1 MKKNFRDL
9 LCLGFIGVFYHFAIY
24 RSVLIPMHIP
34 VKAWQMLMIS
44 FAAILA
50 LFLSDTR
57 PGRIVFLSAIGLGAG
72 YTAYVLLA
80 EGSVGVGKIFQP
92 IGTLGKALVQISTGY
107 YSKTIPEALLWWTVV
122 LYALVL
128 AIPVYYLLV
137 PRLRFYFLIVPG
149 AGLFIALWSMF
160 RHVDKISFYIFITVA
175 IVCFIH
181 YKYILYRKKDSDR
194 KQVPLGTN
202 TIVFFVPVAL
212 LILLVASVFTVKNV
226 PLKWPW
232 LDEKI
237 NIWYWTLHEK
247 YNVDRYDQ
255 FTLANTGFGDPKR
268 LGGPVYP
275 DYTPVM
281 VVKSPTRV
289 YLRGAVYDEYTG
301 SGWIRTEQEELEDT
315 TDRAMDLLELQYGWK
330 AGGASLNLFNL
341 RQYREYLEQ
350 SSSDEYKETT
360 FSTKDGGEQTIY
372 VQEGSAIYSFEQAA
386 GDVVQDSLV
395 TVFPS
400 EVNDEVKQARILDAA
415 KANPTEYIDFIRS
428 SLRPQLLSKLHPEQS
443 ISVRYLQVRT
453 RTLFT
458 PLKTYVPINGLP
470 GVRLT
475 ESPEGIFE
483 GDVRLARDSEYYYN
497 YVQPAYGMEALKQY
511 YNSSSPG
518 LYRNFRLANDA
529 FLEGMEEY
537 GVANAELTRSE
548 MNDFLKVYRELEKYR
563 DDIYNRYTGLPE
575 TIPERVLTLAAD
587 LTESEL
593 STYSKVLAMEKYLRE
608 NFAYTLTPGVPPQNQ
623 DFVDYFMFT
632 GKEGYCAYFASAL
645 CILTRAAG
653 IPARYVEGFVMPQT
667 PDKNGYYHVTNQ
679 YAHAWVEVYLEGVG
693 WITFE
698 PTPPYAGAM
707 NFFVSLQDNDGT
719 GYYPELP
726 PEIPDQYLYMPSN
739 LPMDYDIDVNNKAG
753 IEAVTVIL
761 WAGAVI
767 AGILFLNLIAVLLHF
782 LVLRLL
788 PAQKSVPAVYRYLV
802 LLLRQVGCVSKLGE
816 TPKNFAK
823 RVDERFQLIH
833 MTMAEMVE
841 MFYNVRFG
849 MHTPD
854 KVSLKRL
861 FAFTREVKAKS
872 GRALYLHKRIL
883 FRGLLFRG

>member
-1 MKKNFRDL
+1 
-9 LCLGFIGVFYHFAIY
+9 
-24 RSVLIPMHIP
+24 
-34 VKAWQMLMIS
+34 
-44 FAAILA
+44 
-50 LFLSDTR
+50 
-57 PGRIVFLSAIGLGAG
+57 
-72 YTAYVLLA
+72 
-80 EGSVGVGKIFQP
+80 
-92 IGTLGKALVQISTGY
+92 
-107 YSKTIPEALLWWTVV
+107 
-122 LYALVL
+122 
-128 AIPVYYLLV
+128 
-137 PRLRFYFLIVPG
+137 
-149 AGLFIALWSMF
+149 
-160 RHVDKISFYIFITVA
+160 
-175 IVCFIH
+175 
-181 YKYILYRKKDSDR
+181 
-194 KQVPLGTN
+194 
-202 TIVFFVPVAL
+202 
-212 LILLVASVFTVKNV
+212 
-226 PLKWPW
+226 
-232 LDEKI
+232 
-237 NIWYWTLHEK
+237 
-247 YNVDRYDQ
+247 
-255 FTLANTGFGDPKR
+255 
-268 LGGPVYP
+268 
-275 DYTPVM
+275 
-281 VVKSPTRV
+281 
-289 YLRGAVYDEYTG
+289 
-301 SGWIRTEQEELEDT
+301 
-315 TDRAMDLLELQYGWK
+315 
-330 AGGASLNLFNL
+330 
-341 RQYREYLEQ
+341 
-350 SSSDEYKETT
+350 
-360 FSTKDGGEQTIY
+360 
-372 VQEGSAIYSFEQAA
+372 
-386 GDVVQDSLV
+386 
-395 TVFPS
+395 
-400 EVNDEVKQARILDAA
+400 
-415 KANPTEYIDFIRS
+415 
-428 SLRPQLLSKLHPEQS
+428 
-443 ISVRYLQVRT
+443 
-453 RTLFT
+453 
-458 PLKTYVPINGLP
+458 
-470 GVRLT
+470 
-475 ESPEGIFE
+475 
-483 GDVRLARDSEYYYN
+483 
-497 YVQPAYGMEALKQY
+497 
-511 YNSSSPG
+511 
-518 LYRNFRLANDA
+518 
-529 FLEGMEEY
+529 
-537 GVANAELTRSE
+537 
-548 MNDFLKVYRELEKYR
+548 
-563 DDIYNRYTGLPE
+563 
-575 TIPERVLTLAAD
+575 
-587 LTESEL
+587 
-593 STYSKVLAMEKYLRE
+593 MEKYLRE